1 MSFLGR
7 LLGTEPDPKEALRPL
22 WHRSIEIAREPHWF
36 AQGGVA
42 DTVPGRFDAVA
53 LVTALVMLRM
63 DGHERLKAPSARLTE
78 LFVEDMDGQMRQSGV
93 GDLMVGKRMGKLM
106 QALGGRIAAFRDAL
120 AQPDDAA
127 LIAAIGRNVTLT
139 EPNDPAHIAAQM
151 RRLSADLAA
160 ASDADLLAGR
170 IAR

>member
-7 LLGTEPDPKEALRPL
+7 LLGTQPDPKDALRPL
-22 WHRSIEIAREPHWF
+22 WHTAIGIAREPHWY
-36 AQGGVA
+36 AIGGVA

-53 LVTALVMLRM
+53 MVTALIMLRM
-63 DGHERLKAPSARLTE
+63 DGNEALKAPSARLTE

-106 QALGGRIAAFRDAL
+106 QALGGRIAAFREAL
-120 AQPDDAA
+120 AQHGDEALVAA
-127 LIAAIGRNVTLT
+127 VSRNVTLADAS
-139 EPNDPAHIAAQM
+139 DPAHIAAGL
-151 RRLSADLAA
+151 RRLAADLAVTG
-160 ASDADLLAGR
+160 DDDLLAGR